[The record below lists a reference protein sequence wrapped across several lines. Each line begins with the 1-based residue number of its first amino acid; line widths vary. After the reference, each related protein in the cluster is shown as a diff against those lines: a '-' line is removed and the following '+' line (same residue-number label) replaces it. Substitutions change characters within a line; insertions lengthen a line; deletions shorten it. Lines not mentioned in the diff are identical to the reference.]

1 MMVMFDRARLKREF
15 TEENLKAWA
24 EFLAEVNRANFYFKR
39 DGWSQGTVVDF
50 DPSGLAEIELKWG
63 NDHDDHEQYSDLIEY
78 TVDKYHE
85 HFDKWQKGFNKEQ
98 MEAA

>member
-39 DGWSQGTVVDF
+39 DGWSQSTVVDF

-63 NDHDDHEQYSDLIEY
+63 NDHNDHEQYSDLIEY
-78 TVDKYHE
+78 TVDQYHE
-85 HFDKWQKGFNKEQ
+85 HFDKWQKSFNKEQ